1 MAKTGRHMQGSG
13 VGRKKAAE
21 SNTPIK
27 VGKAATLWHRRESWK
42 LDGGKRRWKE
52 FLFLSHIENCQSL
65 AKGQLECELNCH
77 MSHSTDFA
85 KTTIQGYSEQRM
97 RFLHLYQLWRCSTKF
112 KRYTR
117 LRRQFTQYS
126 DPVFPSSY
134 GKVHTMSSPDQM
146 EEALSAPLSQ
156 CRGTAGS
163 TVTAES
169 DFRSRAK
176 MVSNWSNGKF
186 PILLHPNPQKPYC
199 LNMNRTK
206 SSQFLS

>member
-1 MAKTGRHMQGSG
+1 MAKTGRHMQESG
-13 VGRKKAAE
+13 VGRKEAE

-27 VGKAATLWHRRESWK
+27 VGKAASYDTGMNHESWM
-42 LDGGKRRWKE
+42 GEGEVKRISL
-52 FLFLSHIENCQSL
+52 LFLSYIENCQSL
-65 AKGQLECELNCH
+65 ATGQLECELNCH

-85 KTTIQGYSEQRM
+85 KTTTQGHSEQQM

-112 KRYTR
+112 KLYTR

-126 DPVFPSSY
+126 DSIFPSNS
-134 GKVHTMSSPDQM
+134 GQVHTMNSPDQT
-146 EEALSAPLSQ
+146 EEGLSATLSQ

-169 DFRSRAK
+169 DFGSRAK

-186 PILLHPNPQKPYC
+186 PIPLHPNPHKPYC

-206 SSQFLS
+206 LSQFLS

>member
-112 KRYTR
+112 KTLHSFKATVYTIFR
-117 LRRQFTQYS
+117 FSLSFQLWESAHNELSR
-126 DPVFPSSY
+126 
-134 GKVHTMSSPDQM
+134 PDGGG
-146 EEALSAPLSQ
+146 PL
-156 CRGTAGS
+156 CPLI
-163 TVTAES
+163 TVS
-169 DFRSRAK
+169 
-176 MVSNWSNGKF
+176 WNGR
-186 PILLHPNPQKPYC
+186 IHSHSGVWL
-199 LNMNRTK
+199 
-206 SSQFLS
+206 